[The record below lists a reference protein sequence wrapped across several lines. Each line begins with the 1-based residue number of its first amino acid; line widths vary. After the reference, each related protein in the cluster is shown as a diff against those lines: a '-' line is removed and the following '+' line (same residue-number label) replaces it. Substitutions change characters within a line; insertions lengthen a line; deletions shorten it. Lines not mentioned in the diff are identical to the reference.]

1 MTQKPH
7 RQIRHSKR
15 VSSETGA
22 AIDTMIGDPG
32 PTRYQ
37 AAKEEIVVILRRFP
51 PDQRRAMLAELAR
64 EEMGR

>member
-1 MTQKPH
+1 MKPH

-15 VSSETGA
+15 ISSETGV
-22 AIDTMIGDPG
+22 AISAMIGDPG

-37 AAKEEIVVILRRFP
+37 TSKEEITAIMRQAP
-51 PDQRRAMLAELAR
+51 PVERRAMLAELAR